1 MTILSFSTF
10 YLGIDEY
17 QANYFSLNHG
27 VLTVHHRRIRLELEC
42 PFNRTQREPNS

>member
-1 MTILSFSTF
+1 MTILSFGTF

-27 VLTVHHRRIRLELEC
+27 VLTMHHRRLRLELEC
-42 PFNRTQREPNS
+42 PLDRAHRGKT